1 MYLYPRIITTLSYFH
16 NYHTMK
22 LIRQLDVSLN
32 VILYPEAQNYE
43 NHFKVGGS
51 QTPGLSSKSQVNK
64 TTCRCSTGHS
74 QIWWHLPALHPQVT
88 WSQCSGVPGSSSQWR
103 GDAVGC
109 KADPASSW
117 SSFIEDKSWAY
128 SSTGSF
134 CINWGN
140 LSEGVLPSRCMQT
153 NWGCWFFSQGCSET
167 GCREM
172 YGCCPGPTESV
183 LQQQPHRPLIQRL
196 LQFWPSRCFCLF
208 GLQQLLYEACPAAT
222 VFVDFL
228 FHSPAQLSMLCY
240 KLPVLV

>member
-1 MYLYPRIITTLSYFH
+1 
-16 NYHTMK
+16 MK

-64 TTCRCSTGHS
+64 ATCRCSTGHS

-140 LSEGVLPSRCMQT
+140 LSEGCYLLDVCRLTEVAGFSVRAAVKLAAGKCTAAALAPRSQFCNSSLTGLWSKGYCSCDLHVAFVCLGFSSYCMRLVLLLLCLLIFCSTLQPS
-153 NWGCWFFSQGCSET
+153 F
-167 GCREM
+167 
-172 YGCCPGPTESV
+172 
-183 LQQQPHRPLIQRL
+183 L
-196 LQFWPSRCFCLF
+196 CFAISCLF
-208 GLQQLLYEACPAAT
+208 
-222 VFVDFL
+222 L
-228 FHSPAQLSMLCY
+228 FSC
-240 KLPVLV
+240 